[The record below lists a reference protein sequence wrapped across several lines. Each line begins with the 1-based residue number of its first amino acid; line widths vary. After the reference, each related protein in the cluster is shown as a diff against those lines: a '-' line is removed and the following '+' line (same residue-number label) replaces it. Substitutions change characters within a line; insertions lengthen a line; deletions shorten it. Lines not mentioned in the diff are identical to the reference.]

1 MLQWYWNLE
10 LQMFWTLTSRFF
22 SRPPVRQ
29 DKSAL
34 LHRLMKGHWYFR
46 QAELRRIC
54 FAIIENPHDEKFRG
68 RSLQTQMTE
77 RFVEISEIFWLRV
90 AIITSLIW
98 FQSHMSVYAGS
109 FDVAVF
115 WFCRLRPL
123 VSNNSL
129 VHDGRRGREAKT
141 SFWADYHLLVCLCFG
156 FLAHFSPLYFNTGYN
171 IGFVAFKWNIL

>member
-1 MLQWYWNLE
+1 
-10 LQMFWTLTSRFF
+10 MFWTLTSRFF
-22 SRPPVRQ
+22 SRPPIRQ

-98 FQSHMSVYAGS
+98 FQSHMSVLAGS

-115 WFCRLRPL
+115 WFCRLRPFKSL
-123 VSNNSL
+123 ASNNSV
-129 VHDGRRGREAKT
+129 VHEEGRGRGGET
-141 SFWADYHLLVCLCFG
+141 TLLSHSF
-156 FLAHFSPLYFNTGYN
+156 FSVVF
-171 IGFVAFKWNIL
+171 